1 MRTKQN
7 PPFQF
12 FVFCFKNAYL
22 CEPSCIKQHLQ
33 DVQKVRLI
41 AAFEDAASP
50 EVLVLVG
57 LPRGK
62 FNTQCMKGKGT

>member
-1 MRTKQN
+1 MGTKQN
-7 PPFQF
+7 PPFQLF
-12 FVFCFKNAYL
+12 FKNAYFR
-22 CEPSCIKQHLQ
+22 EPSCIKQHLQ

-57 LPRGK
+57 LPMGK
-62 FNTQCMKGKGT
+62 FNTYERKRYLRA